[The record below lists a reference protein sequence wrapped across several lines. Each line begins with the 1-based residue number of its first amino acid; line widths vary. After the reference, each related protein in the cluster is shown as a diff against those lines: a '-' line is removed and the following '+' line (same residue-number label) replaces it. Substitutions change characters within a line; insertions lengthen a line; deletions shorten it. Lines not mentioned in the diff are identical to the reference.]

1 MTNRQQRRHPEKYPE
16 INKPKSLS
24 VMQALE
30 TAVLLLEQGGE
41 TEESIMKY
49 VHLIHLGLIRDGRL
63 TDEYRQ
69 LAAQAQAEREA
80 QAAEPEIVVI
90 ETPGSWGHR

>member
-1 MTNRQQRRHPEKYPE
+1 MTNRQQRRHPQKTTETQKRS
-16 INKPKSLS
+16 IS

>member
-1 MTNRQQRRHPEKYPE
+1 MTNRQQRRHPPQTETKAKT
-16 INKPKSLS
+16 IS

-30 TAVLLLEQGGE
+30 TAVLLMEQGGE

-63 TDEYRQ
+63 TDEYLQ
-69 LAAQAQAEREA
+69 LAAQAQAERE
-80 QAAEPEIVVI
+80 QATPEIVVV